1 MDFFQEQEYIKAK
14 QKFDTGKIWE
24 KLVIDY
30 NNFTDEQLYR
40 FYEQFEKLEN
50 YGDKLRFWKE
60 NRLSPMKLQYTFKLT
75 IENHPK
81 QETIVLSLHP
91 LGNEEKKQYLKWII
105 EQCYENYISDT
116 TYDIEFKFET
126 VSLEELK
133 QRFQRL
139 TGNLEKNIEQ
149 EISNTKQRI
158 KSKWVDT
165 EVYSYLTYRKREPN
179 ILSDLKIDGKDVVI
193 SLQYFAIQVAFVYD
207 FLEYILFL
215 EDCRINNRVPALNM
229 KLIPFVD
236 KSFKAKEN
244 IDLKDLYDFLVTNE
258 YIEDTGC
265 DKFKNVFSEVIIKEE
280 IKKEDKINWISRI
293 HNNPNWQGLFVLIYF
308 CCGEEIFNN
317 NANADI
323 EKKLD
328 KCFTAPNNG
337 FIRTDSFSRAGSNL
351 KEKKFSIKNEN
362 VKNLY
367 YYFN

>member
-1 MDFFQEQEYIKAK
+1 MDFFQEQEYLKAK

-24 KLVIDY
+24 KLVTDY
-30 NNFTDEQLYR
+30 NNFTSEQMQQ

-60 NRLSPMKLQYTFKLT
+60 NRLSPIKLQYTFKLT

-81 QETIVLSLHP
+81 QKNVVLSLHP
-91 LGNEEKKQYLKWII
+91 FSNEDKKQYLKWLIK
-105 EQCYENYISDT
+105 QCYENYISDT
-116 TYDIEFKFET
+116 TYDIEYNFET

-133 QRFQRL
+133 QGFQQL
-139 TGNLEKNIEQ
+139 KGDFIKNIER

-158 KSKWVDT
+158 KSKRVD
-165 EVYSYLTYRKREPN
+165 EDVYSYLTYRKREPN
-179 ILSDLKIDGKDVVI
+179 IFSDLKIDGKDVVV

-215 EDCRINNRVPALNM
+215 ENCRISNRVPVLNM

-244 IDLKDLYDFLVTNE
+244 IDLKDLYDFLVVNK

-265 DKFKNVFSEVIIKEE
+265 DKFEKVFSEVLIKEE
-280 IKKEDKINWISRI
+280 IKKEDKINWISCTRK
-293 HNNPNWQGLFVLIYF
+293 NPNWQGLFVLIYF

-328 KCFTAPNNG
+328 KCFTAPDNG
-337 FIRTDSFSRAGSNL
+337 FVRMDSFSRAGSNL
-351 KEKKFSIKNEN
+351 IEKKFSIKLEN